1 MGFRRKVPVDVG
13 EPNTWLTRSEVAKLL
28 KCSTTTIFNMDG
40 NRLHPFVDIKGVHRY
55 NPVEVRGVEVR
66 DHRKMQRH
74 TPTRGDLEAAA
85 TRLIREGKS
94 KLDIV
99 EQLGMPYDDVQTI
112 WEKSQMSFEDAAE
125 AKRKAEVRQRYEAR
139 QQRSA
144 ELAMRERIERLK
156 VDRQRL
162 IADGEVAKQIKATLR
177 SIGIKPE
184 RKRKVEDESPDEDE
198 TGGGGAGIEP
208 AAE

>member
-1 MGFRRKVPVDVG
+1 MGWRRKIPLDISD
-13 EPNTWLTRSEVAKLL
+13 PTTWFTRSEVAKLL
-28 KCSTTTIFNMDG
+28 KCSLTTVVSMDG

-55 NPVEVRGVEVR
+55 NPVEVRSVEVR

-74 TPTRGDLEAAA
+74 APTRGDLEAAA

-112 WEKSQMSFEDAAE
+112 WEKSQVSFEDAAE
-125 AKRKAEVRQRYEAR
+125 AKRKLEVRRRHEAR
-139 QQRSA
+139 QQHAA

-184 RKRKVEDESPDEDE
+184 RKRKADSESPTETETTDDAGTDE
-198 TGGGGAGIEP
+198 
-208 AAE
+208 